1 MNLKKVQE
9 LSAEIENFR
18 QCYAGNELWGRRDEP
33 VDMDDII
40 SFLIQHPELQK
51 IADKIS
57 KLSADLD
64 LDRAPRH

>member
-18 QCYAGNELWGRRDEP
+18 KCYEGNELWGRRDGP
-33 VDMDDII
+33 VDMDDFI
-40 SFLIQHPELQK
+40 SFLIEHPEFQE
-51 IADKIS
+51 IANKIS

-64 LDRAPRH
+64 RTPRQ